1 MAQPQSRAAGEKVA
15 LITGASAGIGLAAG
29 VALIRAGY
37 RVFGTSRQA
46 APHEVR
52 QGIHM
57 LGCDVTD
64 DKSVKQVIKDVV
76 RLAGRIDLLVN
87 NAGRSLIGAAE
98 ESSIAQAQALFDI
111 NVFGILR
118 TTGEVLPIMRKQG
131 QGRIINISSVAGF
144 LPGPYT
150 ALYNAT
156 KHAVEGYS
164 ESLDHELRTF
174 GIRVALVE
182 PVFTRTALEDNGD
195 KPDRILSVY
204 DKGRSAAISTWRN
217 GIAAGDPVE
226 AVADKVVQAATDKE
240 PSIRYT
246 PGKVAGR
253 LRLMRRF
260 IPEKTFEKSF
270 RKQMG
275 VAD

>member
-1 MAQPQSRAAGEKVA
+1 
-15 LITGASAGIGLAAG
+15 
-29 VALIRAGY
+29 
-37 RVFGTSRQA
+37 
-46 APHEVR
+46 
-52 QGIHM
+52 
-57 LGCDVTD
+57 
-64 DKSVKQVIKDVV
+64 
-76 RLAGRIDLLVN
+76 
-87 NAGRSLIGAAE
+87 
-98 ESSIAQAQALFDI
+98 
-111 NVFGILR
+111 
-118 TTGEVLPIMRKQG
+118 MRKQG
-131 QGRIINISSVAGF
+131 HGRIINISSVAGF

-174 GIRVALVE
+174 GIRVSLVE
-182 PVFTRTALEDNGD
+182 PVFTRTALEENGD
-195 KPDRILSVY
+195 KPDRTLSVY
-204 DKGRSAAISTWRN
+204 DKGRAAMNATWRN

-226 AVADKVVQAATDKE
+226 AVADKVVLAATE
-240 PSIRYT
+240 QQPSIRYT

-260 IPEKTFEKSF
+260 VPEQMFEKSF

>member
-1 MAQPQSRAAGEKVA
+1 MAQAQSRAAGEKVA
-15 LITGASAGIGLAAG
+15 LITGASGGIGLAAG
-29 VALIRAGY
+29 LALIRAGY

-46 APHEVR
+46 APDEVR

-57 LGCDVTD
+57 LRCDVTD
-64 DKSVKQVIKDVV
+64 DESSRATDQ
-76 RLAGRIDLLVN
+76 GRRRACRSDRRARD

-98 ESSIAQAQALFDI
+98 ESSLDQAQSLFDI

-118 TTGEVLPIMRKQG
+118 TTTEVLPIMRKQG

-174 GIRVALVE
+174 GIRVSLVE
-182 PVFTRTALEDNGD
+182 PVFTRTALEENGD

-204 DKGRSAAISTWRN
+204 DKGRTAMNATWRN

-226 AVADKVVQAATDKE
+226 AVAYKVVQAAT
-240 PSIRYT
+240 
-246 PGKVAGR
+246 
-253 LRLMRRF
+253 
-260 IPEKTFEKSF
+260 
-270 RKQMG
+270 
-275 VAD
+275 